1 MTLHPSPDTPIHLL
15 AGRGPIFP
23 KSFEGVSQ
31 AAATVPERAEWVE
44 KGLFLRQELGIAP
57 TSALASDAGIRIF
70 HMYLPIYFWLRW
82 LLRRGGRRR
91 CQVIGINAPQG
102 AGKTTL
108 VNSFRDLFKRDGL
121 SSVVLSIDDFYFT
134 RGEQQALAER
144 HPGNRLVELR
154 GNAGTHDV
162 ELGRWVRCF
171 FVGVVCAFCIP
182 FPNCGHTISFTSS
195 THRETL
201 LRCLQA
207 REGDTVRVP
216 AYDKSLHAG
225 RGDRLPPEQWPSVPG
240 PIDVVLLEGWMLGFR
255 PLPADSPALEGEGG
269 QLRAVNAYLGEYA
282 RWHELMDAWVVVQ
295 VEDVEQVYA
304 WRLEAERRMR
314 AARGEGGSMSD
325 DEVRDFVSR
334 FLPAYRA
341 FLAPSLYETAGAIDG
356 KPTLR
361 FVVDAARRPKA

>member
-1 MTLHPSPDTPIHLL
+1 M
-15 AGRGPIFP
+15 
-23 KSFEGVSQ
+23 
-31 AAATVPERAEWVE
+31 PERAEWVD
-44 KGLFLRQELGIAP
+44 KGLFLRKELGIAP

-70 HMYLPIYFWLRW
+70 QLYLPVYFWLRW
-82 LLRRGGRRR
+82 LLRRGRKRQ

-121 SSVVLSIDDFYFT
+121 SSVVLSIDDFYLT
-134 RGEQQALAER
+134 RGEQQALAEK

-162 ELGRWVRCF
+162 ELGRWVGALFLCECCLC
-171 FVGVVCAFCIP
+171 VLHSVSDLWTHNNP
-182 FPNCGHTISFTSS
+182 LSFTPS
-195 THRETL
+195 TRRETL

-207 REGDTVRVP
+207 QGGDTVHVP

-255 PLPADSPALEGEGG
+255 PLPADAPALEGEGG

-341 FLAPSLYETAGAIDG
+341 FLAPSLYEHAGAIDG